1 MQNSQVTQLLLTKS
15 FNPKKQRLLFHID
28 HKQICANLNMTSGCL
43 FTENANEV
51 KMLIEDAT
59 TRKLREIK
67 LVK

>member
-1 MQNSQVTQLLLTKS
+1 MAKS
-15 FNPKKQRLLFHID
+15 FNPKKQRLIFEIEA
-28 HKQICANLNMTSGCL
+28 KQICADLNMSSGCL
-43 FTENANEV
+43 FSENANEV